1 VGFCSE
7 LPLPWA
13 GQPPLLVIF
22 CVHLT
27 FHHSLPCP
35 ISHFPPRF
43 PYAFMTLLCPFWHI
57 CCIDTGFECLPLVRL
72 PFWRYC
78 CNLNRLILFS
88 PKSSQALQ
96 SDTLYFSLHVI
107 RAASENSSRARTDN
121 SINSVHKL
129 YSLDLG
135 TFRVALL
142 FCSPQRCWHHVIV
155 ILSSGTRHL
164 GHALR
169 QHRLPLSYPCPTLRN
184 VGN

>member
-1 VGFCSE
+1 MGWPASGF
-7 LPLPWA
+7 P
-13 GQPPLLVIF
+13 
-22 CVHLT
+22 
-27 FHHSLPCP
+27 SLSFSVR
-35 ISHFPPRF
+35 ISHSITRFPAPSPTSPSRF
-43 PYAFMTLLCPFWHI
+43 PYAFVTLL
-57 CCIDTGFECLPLVRL
+57 FECLPLVRL

-78 CNLNRLILFS
+78 CNLNRLILSS
-88 PKSSQALQ
+88 PKSSKALQ
-96 SDTLYFSLHVI
+96 SDTLYFSLHII

-121 SINSVHKL
+121 SVNSVHRL

-169 QHRLPLSYPCPTLRN
+169 QHRLSTPVLHYEM
-184 VGN
+184 